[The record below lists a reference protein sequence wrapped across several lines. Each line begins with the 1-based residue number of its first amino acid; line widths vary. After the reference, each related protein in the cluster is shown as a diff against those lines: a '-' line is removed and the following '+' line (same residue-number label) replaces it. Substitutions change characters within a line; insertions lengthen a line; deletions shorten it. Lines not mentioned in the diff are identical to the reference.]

1 MAGGPAWRT
10 DLVSLQLFCLAVL
23 SPGLA
28 SLRALHLDGDLPRQE
43 PAPIRRTG
51 EVARLF
57 EASCCWRVFD
67 TTRRVTASI
76 SGCQQLR
83 PYDSGM
89 AAQPALPSLSI
100 LLEQVASERATIE
113 SHAESLDTK
122 AGVVLGFTGVLVGLG
137 ATAQAMIAANG
148 VFQAGLG
155 VAVAAALL
163 ATWAFVPRR
172 YPVLE
177 VQVLRGNLT
186 APEDET
192 QLELLDTQIEMVR
205 EAAVL
210 VRRKGLRVGLSI
222 GCLAAAAGLVVI
234 GTLVAGGQVH
244 A

>member
-1 MAGGPAWRT
+1 MSSWRSGGTVRRSILNGVPQIWQS
-10 DLVSLQLFCLAVL
+10 SLPF
-23 SPGLA
+23 S
-28 SLRALHLDGDLPRQE
+28 ALPDG
-43 PAPIRRTG
+43 G
-51 EVARLF
+51 ERARLPV
-57 EASCCWRVFD
+57 APRRRKRVFGS
-67 TTRRVTASI
+67 TRRVTASI
-76 SGCQQLR
+76 SGSHQLR

-89 AAQPALPSLSI
+89 PAQPALPSLSI
-100 LLEQVASERATIE
+100 LLEQVASERATMD

-137 ATAQAMIAANG
+137 ATAQAMISENG

-186 APEDET
+186 ATEAET

-222 GCLAAAAGLVVI
+222 ACLAAAAALVVI

>member
-1 MAGGPAWRT
+1 MPAK
-10 DLVSLQLFCLAVL
+10 
-23 SPGLA
+23 P
-28 SLRALHLDGDLPRQE
+28 E
-43 PAPIRRTG
+43 
-51 EVARLF
+51 
-57 EASCCWRVFD
+57 
-67 TTRRVTASI
+67 
-76 SGCQQLR
+76 
-83 PYDSGM
+83 
-89 AAQPALPSLSI
+89 LPSLSI
-100 LLEQVASERATIE
+100 LLEQVASERATMN

-137 ATAQAMIAANG
+137 ATAQAMIAENG

-155 VAVAAALL
+155 VAVAAAFL

-186 APEDET
+186 TPEDET

-210 VRRKGLRVGLSI
+210 VRRKGFRVGLSI
-222 GCLAAAAGLVVI
+222 GCLAAAAALVVI